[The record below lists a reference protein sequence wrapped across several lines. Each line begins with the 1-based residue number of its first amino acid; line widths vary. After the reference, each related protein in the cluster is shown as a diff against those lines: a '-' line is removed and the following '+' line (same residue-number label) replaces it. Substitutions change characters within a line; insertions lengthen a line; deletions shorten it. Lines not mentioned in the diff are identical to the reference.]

1 MKFDL
6 VDLFIAGAI
15 VWFCY
20 LGGKLI
26 KEMEGLDDE

>member
-1 MKFDL
+1 MGFDL

-20 LGGKLI
+20 LGGILVKRI
-26 KEMEGLDDE
+26 ENGDD